1 MGKAVTNYDV
11 PVPGNQL
18 SKQELLVTL
27 AFILEGNYNPGN
39 RSYINFSKSR
49 NRPRALNTIMNACE
63 ELGIQNYNVKD
74 NNPYNVY
81 YGGQTLKLL
90 FARQGLIPS
99 RFRWKQTLCIPQS
112 WIGTVP
118 NDTLEKLLEFTIDLL
133 RNRDLFVKEEGIV
146 CQIHDNSTLHESVI
160 KFFKPIRPN
169 IRIEYISSIKNACI
183 LGLSQSNN
191 SNAADTADDISDLL

>member
-1 MGKAVTNYDV
+1 MREVITNYDV
-11 PVPGNQL
+11 PVSGNQL

-49 NRPRALNTIMNACE
+49 NRPRALNTIVNACE
-63 ELGIQNYNVKD
+63 ELGIQHYNVKD
-74 NNPYNVY
+74 DNPYNVY

-99 RFRWKQTLCIPQS
+99 RFRWKQTLRIPSS
-112 WIGTVP
+112 WIGTLP
-118 NDTLEKLLEFTIDLL
+118 NDMLEKLLEFTIDLL
-133 RNRDLFVKEEGIV
+133 KNRDLFVKEDTA
-146 CQIHDNSTLHESVI
+146 CQIHDNIALHESVVE
-160 KFFKPIRPN
+160 FFKPIRPN

-191 SNAADTADDISDLL
+191 SDAADIADDFADLL

>member
-1 MGKAVTNYDV
+1 MREVITNYDV
-11 PVPGNQL
+11 PVSGNQL

-49 NRPRALNTIMNACE
+49 NRPRALNTIVNACE
-63 ELGIQNYNVKD
+63 ELGIQHYNVKD
-74 NNPYNVY
+74 DNPYNAY

-99 RFRWKQTLCIPQS
+99 RFRWKQTLHIPPS
-112 WIGTVP
+112 WIGTLP
-118 NDTLEKLLEFTIDLL
+118 NDMLEKLLEFTIDLL
-133 RNRDLFVKEEGIV
+133 KNRDLFVKEDTA
-146 CQIHDNSTLHESVI
+146 CQIHDNIALHESVI
-160 KFFKPIRPN
+160 EFFKPIRPN
-169 IRIEYISSIKNACI
+169 IRIEYISSIKKACI

-191 SNAADTADDISDLL
+191 SDTADTVNDFSDLL

>member
-1 MGKAVTNYDV
+1 MREVITNYDV
-11 PVPGNQL
+11 PVSGNQL

-49 NRPRALNTIMNACE
+49 NRPRALNTIVNACK
-63 ELGIQNYNVKD
+63 ELGIQHYNVKD
-74 NNPYNVY
+74 DNPYNVY

-99 RFRWKQTLCIPQS
+99 RFRWKQTLRIPPS

-118 NDTLEKLLEFTIDLL
+118 NDMLEKLLEFTTDLL
-133 RNRDLFVKEEGIV
+133 RNRDLFVKEDTA
-146 CQIHDNSTLHESVI
+146 CQIHDNIALHESVI
-160 KFFKPIRPN
+160 KFFKPIRPD
-169 IRIEYISSIKNACI
+169 IRIEYINSIKNACI

-191 SNAADTADDISDLL
+191 SGMADTADDISDLL

>member
-1 MGKAVTNYDV
+1 MRKAITNYDV
-11 PVPGNQL
+11 PVSGNQL
-18 SKQELLVTL
+18 SKHELLVTL

-63 ELGIQNYNVKD
+63 ELGIQRYNVKD
-74 NNPYNVY
+74 DNPYNVY

-99 RFRWKQTLCIPQS
+99 RFRWKQTLRIPAS

-118 NDTLEKLLEFTIDLL
+118 NDTLEKLLEFTINLL
-133 RNRDLFVKEEGIV
+133 RNRDLFVEEDTA
-146 CQIHDNSTLHESVI
+146 CQIYDNITLHESVI

-191 SNAADTADDISDLL
+191 SDAAGTTDDISDLL

>member
-1 MGKAVTNYDV
+1 MREVITNYDI
-11 PVPGNQL
+11 PVSGNQL

-49 NRPRALNTIMNACE
+49 NRPRALNTIVNACE
-63 ELGIQNYNVKD
+63 ELGIQHYNVKD

-81 YGGQTLKLL
+81 YGGQTLKFL

-99 RFRWKQTLCIPQS
+99 RFRWKQTLSIPPS

-118 NDTLEKLLEFTIDLL
+118 NNTLEKLLEFTTDLL
-133 RNRDLFVKEEGIV
+133 RNRDLFVKEDTA
-146 CQIHDNSTLHESVI
+146 CQIHDNTTLHESVI
-160 KFFKPIRPN
+160 RFFKPIRPN
-169 IRIEYISSIKNACI
+169 IRIEYINSIKSACI

-191 SNAADTADDISDLL
+191 SDVADTADDISDLL

>member
-1 MGKAVTNYDV
+1 MRKAITNYDV
-11 PVPGNQL
+11 PVSGNQL

-49 NRPRALNTIMNACE
+49 NRPRALNTIINACE

-74 NNPYNVY
+74 DNPYNVY

-99 RFRWKQTLCIPQS
+99 RFRWKQTLCIPAS

-118 NDTLEKLLEFTIDLL
+118 NDMLEKLLEFTIDLL
-133 RNRDLFVKEEGIV
+133 RNRDLFVKEDTA
-146 CQIHDNSTLHESVI
+146 CQIHDNIALHESVI

-183 LGLSQSNN
+183 LGLSRSNN
-191 SNAADTADDISDLL
+191 SDAAGTTDDISDLL